1 MKRLPL
7 VAVVGP
13 TASGKSGLAL
23 ELARRLN
30 GEIVS
35 ADSAQ
40 VYRGLSLGTAKPTEA
55 ERAEIPHHLL
65 DLCDP
70 DEFFS
75 VADFQTLARHALEDV
90 AGRGRLPLLV
100 GGTGLYVRALVRGY
114 TLPAEATPD
123 PELRE
128 QLNRTPL
135 PELLAELERV
145 DPVGYARVDRHNPR
159 RVVRAVEV
167 FRQTG
172 VPFSANYQTR
182 DTGLDALWLALRW
195 PQQRLDE
202 RIAERTRAM
211 LDAGFLE
218 EVRSLAENGYGPS
231 LRRLKLI
238 GYPELLDVVEG
249 RLSLEEAVELLERST
264 RRYAR
269 RQLKWFRR
277 EKDIHWLDAERDV
290 VEQALAAIRE
300 WREKDAEPPGRV
312 SGPA

>member
-1 MKRLPL
+1 M
-7 VAVVGP
+7 VGP
-13 TASGKSGLAL
+13 TASGKSSLAL
-23 ELARRLN
+23 SLAQALG

-40 VYRGLSLGTAKPTEA
+40 VYRGLDIGTAKPSREEQA
-55 ERAEIPHHLL
+55 LVRHHLI

-70 DEFFS
+70 SEYFS
-75 VADFQTLARHALEDV
+75 VADFQNLAQQTIADIS
-90 AGRGRLPLLV
+90 ARGKLPFVV

-114 TLPAEATPD
+114 TLPAEAEPD
-123 PELRE
+123 PALRE
-128 QLNRTPL
+128 ELNRTPL

-145 DPVGYARVDRHNPR
+145 DPVAYERIDRHNPR

-182 DTGLDALWLALRW
+182 DSGLDALWLGLRW
-195 PQQRLDE
+195 QQARLDE
-202 RIAERTRAM
+202 RIALRTRQM

-218 EVRSLAENGYGPS
+218 EVRALAEKGYGPS

-238 GYPELLDVVEG
+238 GYPEMLDVVEG
-249 RLSLEEAVELLERST
+249 ALSLEEAVTVLERST

-277 EKDIHWLDAERDV
+277 EKDIQWLDAEHDPFG
-290 VEQALAAIRE
+290 QALAAIRE